1 MKCLFCDENRTL
13 SVAAMW
19 SEIIEYLKDPSLVA
33 QFQTFF
39 GVKTH
44 YTKNSED
51 YGDKNLLSETRDIN
65 PHEFNHNTNNSL
77 VDDEK
82 SKVNG
87 YTAVERKYNSVTET
101 VLRNQNEQ
109 QSSVKHFN
117 YTITNYFWYY
127 LFLFG
132 TQLGD
137 EIFYSTFIPF
147 WFWNIDGAVGRRVV
161 LVWAIT
167 MTTGQIL
174 KDIICWPRPAC
185 PPAVRL
191 QSKWSEE
198 YGMPST
204 HAMIGVSIPF
214 SVVLFT
220 MNRYIYPVS
229 IGWTI
234 AFLWCTLVCMSR
246 LYLGM
251 HTVLDIIAGL
261 ILAIVLMI
269 ILIPLVDITDYYIL
283 SNVWVVAI
291 LIAFSIG
298 VIVYYPC
305 SKKWTPTRG
314 DTTMVVSVTTGI
326 HVGAWLNYN
335 TGVMVTPPTPPPY
348 HIIWPSYTMF
358 GCMILRTILG
368 FCNILAAKS
377 ICKSFSYGILCAIL
391 KTNPKDLMRS
401 QNYSENKYK
410 VLVDLVYKYFYCFV
424 IGVNTVYFL
433 PNFFTMIGIER
444 PSFYTEI

>member
-1 MKCLFCDENRTL
+1 MKCLFGGENCILYVNT
-13 SVAAMW
+13 MW
-19 SEIIEYLKDPSLVA
+19 SEIVEYLKDPSLVA

-44 YTKNSED
+44 YTKSSKD
-51 YGDKNLLSETRDIN
+51 YSDKNSHSETRDIKS
-65 PHEFNHNTNNSL
+65 HKFKHNTNNCS
-77 VDDEK
+77 VNNEE
-82 SKVNG
+82 SKLNG
-87 YTAVERKYNSVTET
+87 YTTVERKSNNVTKT
-101 VLRNQNEQ
+101 QPQ
-109 QSSVKHFN
+109 QSSTLIN
-117 YTITNYFWYY
+117 SDYTIKNYFWYY

-161 LVWAIT
+161 LVWAVI
-167 MTTGQIL
+167 MTIGQIL
-174 KDIICWPRPAC
+174 KDVICWPRPAC

-191 QSKWSEE
+191 QSKWAEE

-204 HAMIGVSIPF
+204 HAMIGISIPF

-220 MNRYIYPVS
+220 MNRYIYHVFV
-229 IGWTI
+229 GWTI

-251 HTVLDIIAGL
+251 HTVLDILAGL
-261 ILAIVLMI
+261 ILAVGLMI

-283 SNVWVVAI
+283 SNIWALAI
-291 LIAFSIG
+291 LIAISIA

-326 HVGAWLNYN
+326 HLGAWLNYN
-335 TGVMVTPPTPPPY
+335 TGIMLTPPNSPPY
-348 HIIWPSYTMF
+348 QIIWPSYTMF

-368 FCNILAAKS
+368 FCCILATRT
-377 ICKSFSYGILCAIL
+377 ICKSLSYKTMCAIL
-391 KTNPKDLMRS
+391 NINSKDLMKS
-401 QNYSENKYK
+401 QNYSGNKNK
-410 VLVDLVYKYFYCFV
+410 VIVDLVHKYLSCFM

-444 PSFYTEI
+444 PTFYTEI